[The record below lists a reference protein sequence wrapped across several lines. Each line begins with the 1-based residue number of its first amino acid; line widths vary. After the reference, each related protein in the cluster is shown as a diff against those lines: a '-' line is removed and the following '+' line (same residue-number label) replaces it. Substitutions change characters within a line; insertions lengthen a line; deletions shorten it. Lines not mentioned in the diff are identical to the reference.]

1 MPRVRREKETSSLIF
16 FLVIV
21 FVTLLDQVTK
31 FLALRYLSDGNSIPV
46 ITNVFH
52 LTLVRNKGI
61 AFGFFRSHPQ
71 LLFLLITLSLIFLF
85 IWGLRM
91 REGTWVQRF
100 GLALILGGALGTWL
114 YRLRYGA
121 VIDFFDFRVWPVF
134 NVADSAIT
142 IGVCLFIILMLR
154 PSK

>member
-1 MPRVRREKETSSLIF
+1 MPRVRREEKTAPVIF
-16 FLVIV
+16 FSVLF

-31 FLALRYLSDGNSIPV
+31 ILALRYLSDGNSLPI
-46 ITNVFH
+46 IENIFH
-52 LTLVRNKGI
+52 LTLVHNKGI

-71 LLFLLITLSLIFLF
+71 LLFLLITFSLVFLF
-85 IWGLRM
+85 VWGLRM
-91 REGTWVQRF
+91 REGTWAHRL
-100 GLALILGGALGTWL
+100 GLALILGGAVGNWL
-114 YRLRYGA
+114 DRLRHGA